1 LISKGVSAVIDF
13 QCGFWVYIAFTPKSS
28 SIHKLL
34 GPFVYRIR
42 GFRRLFSS
50 KLAISEI
57 DFYFWASF
65 LARSQMRKIFTMKKI
80 LIASL
85 FTMLYSLGSF
95 AQSDYNDLLL
105 MYVDEKYERCL
116 YKAEKYTLDEKTKKE
131 PLPYLFMSM
140 SYFQM
145 SRRDEFKEKYP
156 DSFKNSLKYMKKY
169 SAKDKERVYLAEY
182 EDFFSELRVA
192 TISEADLMYD
202 TEKYTKAKSMYDYLV
217 DMDPKDAGAL
227 IMRGIVEGAMKSKK
241 ESEESMIAAV
251 ELLKNKDYGHYKK
264 EQRGLLKEA
273 LLLIGVSTADSGDK
287 ATAKTWLDL
296 GMELFSQDPEYK
308 VTYDTIT
315 G

>member
-1 LISKGVSAVIDF
+1 
-13 QCGFWVYIAFTPKSS
+13 
-28 SIHKLL
+28 
-34 GPFVYRIR
+34 
-42 GFRRLFSS
+42 
-50 KLAISEI
+50 
-57 DFYFWASF
+57 
-65 LARSQMRKIFTMKKI
+65 MKKI